1 MIIYNVSDVKSILLT
16 YSMEIFLLKLRPN
29 VDMIL
34 KRVVI
39 LNEERNQYKMKM
51 IFISLLTVAVLAGC
65 SETAEETPRTNSPDE
80 TTAVTQSTSD
90 TSDSETA
97 TEEDF
102 SESEAES
109 PNEKYK
115 ELTIQDYFNPED
127 FETHLVTDN
136 PDSRVFI
143 FSERDQPAY
152 KTVYIKPD
160 SRLKIINLTTHELLM
175 NERI

>member
-1 MIIYNVSDVKSILLT
+1 MDS
-16 YSMEIFLLKLRPN
+16 F
-29 VDMIL
+29 
-34 KRVVI
+34 
-39 LNEERNQYKMKM
+39 
-51 IFISLLTVAVLAGC
+51 LAGC

-97 TEEDF
+97 TEEDL

-143 FSERDQPAY
+143 FSEIDQPAY